1 MDRPLSSAVASFLAI
16 VTMQVSCVLT
26 FAAPERSA
34 RQLVA
39 PVLIYHHVKTLKAS
53 DNAIERGLTVLPSQ
67 FAGQLRYLRRNG
79 YHVVTAADV
88 VQYLRGG
95 ASLPSR
101 PLVLTFDDG
110 YADMFAGVYEP
121 LLRLHL
127 KATFF
132 IVPGF
137 LNTPRY
143 LSWRQVEIMSAHG
156 MDIEAHTMTHPDLT
170 TISARSVRWQL
181 SESRRELQSHLHRT
195 IVLLAYP
202 YGAFNA
208 PVVAAAR
215 RAGYSAAFTTQQGWT
230 LSSARALTEPRV
242 YVDIDDSVSIFAG
255 RLRAD
260 AQVLALD
267 PT

>member
-1 MDRPLSSAVASFLAI
+1 MDRPLTGAIAAFVAILVIQVNHGFSSAAAQSPVR
-16 VTMQVSCVLT
+16 QV
-26 FAAPERSA
+26 F
-34 RQLVA
+34 A

-67 FAGQLRYLRRNG
+67 FAEELRYLRGNG
-79 YHVVTAADV
+79 YHVVTAAALMS
-88 VQYLRGG
+88 YLQAGT
-95 ASLPSR
+95 SIPSR
-101 PLVLTFDDG
+101 PVVLTFDDG
-110 YADMFAGVYEP
+110 YADVFAGAYEP

-127 KATFF
+127 RATFF

-143 LSWRQVEIMSAHG
+143 LSWRQVETMSAHG

-170 TISARSVRWQL
+170 TVGSRSLRWQL
-181 SESRRELQSHLHRT
+181 SEARRELQSHVHRP
-195 IVLLAYP
+195 IDLLAYP

-215 RAGYSAAFTTQQGWT
+215 QAGYRAAFTTQQGWT
-230 LSSARALTEPRV
+230 LTSARALTEPRV
-242 YVDIDDSVSIFAG
+242 YVDIDDRLSIFAG

-260 AQVLALD
+260 APSLALD